1 MKQHAV
7 AEGMQAVFTRKYW
20 AVVHS
25 CATLNEEA
33 GIEGEEGRAAL
44 SRLCVGGQVT
54 ACRAL
59 RQCQTQAAIRTP
71 SLCPHFLGMMRM
83 LAWLGP

>member
-1 MKQHAV
+1 
-7 AEGMQAVFTRKYW
+7 MQAVFTRKYW

-59 RQCQTQAAIRTP
+59 RQYSYTHTLSLPAFLRYDEDAGMARSLSTAAI
-71 SLCPHFLGMMRM
+71 G
-83 LAWLGP
+83 